1 MTGLSAR
8 EQRLIALLILLLLV
22 AGIWQLL
29 LAPVISGFTARSAER
44 AQLAATIE
52 RNERL
57 IASVPQL
64 RRRIERQRPDRERFA
79 LAAPSRD
86 AAADLLRQRL
96 QRSFEATGASPSAL
110 GDSDA
115 ADRWVGASVEGPVTL
130 DQLVRLLTDLQNQ
143 PPYLVVTGLTVVADR
158 AFQSGKLDV
167 MDVKIDV
174 AIPYSSA
181 A

>member
-22 AGIWQLL
+22 AAIWQLL
-29 LAPVISGFTARSAER
+29 VAPVIDGFAARSVAR
-44 AQLAATIE
+44 TQLAQTIE

-64 RRRIERQRPDRERFA
+64 RRRVERQQPDRERFA
-79 LAAPSRD
+79 LSAPSRD

-96 QRSFEATGASPSAL
+96 QRSLEATGASPTAL

-115 ADRWVGASVEGPVTL
+115 AGNWVGASVEGSVTL
-130 DQLVRLLTDLQNQ
+130 DQLVRLLANLQNQ
-143 PPYLVVTGLTVVADR
+143 PPYLVITGLSVVADR

-174 AIPYSSA
+174 AVPYSSA